1 MTARKIKASEPNFQ
15 LTKKNFGLKNKAHD
29 WEAATW
35 SWILKRGYM
44 GYEQGDPASYRGIT
58 LNKIRVSVWP
68 EHYKPYDP
76 NLDMDFDPGMDGVA
90 EARRYART
98 AIDSGAVLA
107 EIRMPVN
114 FPWKFNVLA
123 QAELYRLDEPTPIDP
138 RDL

>member
-15 LTKKNFGLKNKAHD
+15 LTKKDFGLKNKAHD

-44 GYEQGDPASYRGIT
+44 EYEQGDPTSYREIT
-58 LNKIRVSVWP
+58 LNKIKVSVWP

-76 NLDMDFDPGMDGVA
+76 NLDMDFDPGMDGLA
-90 EARRYART
+90 ESRRYART

-107 EIRMPVN
+107 EIRMSVN

-123 QAELYRLDEPTPIDP
+123 QAELYKLDEPTPIDP

>member
-1 MTARKIKASEPNFQ
+1 MSSRKIKASEPNF
-15 LTKKNFGLKNKAHD
+15 LLRKKDFGLKNKAHD
-29 WEAATW
+29 WEDAPW

-44 GYEQGDPASYRGIT
+44 GYEPGDPAGGRGIT

-76 NLDMDFDPGMDGVA
+76 NLDMDFDPGMDEVA

-107 EIRMPVN
+107 EIRMSVN